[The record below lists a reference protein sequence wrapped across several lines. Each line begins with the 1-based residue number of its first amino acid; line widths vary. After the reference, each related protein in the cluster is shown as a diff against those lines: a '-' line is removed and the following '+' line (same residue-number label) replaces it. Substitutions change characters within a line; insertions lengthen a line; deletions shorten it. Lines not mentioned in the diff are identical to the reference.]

1 MSGYIRIEGLHK
13 TFRNKKEKNE
23 VLKGIDLSIEKG
35 DIFGIVGF
43 SGAGKSTLVRC
54 INRLEE
60 PDSGKVW
67 IGDTE
72 ITSLKKK
79 QLNERRKKIG
89 MIFQQF
95 NLFDSKTVF
104 QNIAYPLKLVKTPKK
119 QIEEKV
125 DKLLELVGL
134 SDKKF
139 AYPGSLS
146 GGQKRKLSIAC
157 ALVLE
162 PEVLLLDEPFA
173 GLDGTGKDNL
183 IQILQEEKKKGTTIL
198 FVSHDP
204 NLLCEIADKI
214 IVKKKGKIVR
224 TGTPAEIYTPDNMNL
239 FGIGLPSTRETADL
253 ISLDMSENLTYD
265 SFISKLVNKL
275 SSKIS

>member
-1 MSGYIRIEGLHK
+1 MQIELKNIRITYPQSGHVLDCINLQIDKGNFVGIIGKSGSGKTTLLETIGGFHKPQEGFVFFEGLDIYSEKFDQLNFRRKLQIIFQFPEKQFFENNVYDETAFGLRMLKYPADEINCK
-13 TFRNKKEKNE
+13 TLNILKK
-23 VLKGIDLSIEKG
+23 LSI
-35 DIFGIVGF
+35 D
-43 SGAGKSTLVRC
+43 
-54 INRLEE
+54 
-60 PDSGKVW
+60 D
-67 IGDTE
+67 E
-72 ITSLKKK
+72 ISRTMSP
-79 QLNERRKKIG
+79 
-89 MIFQQF
+89 F
-95 NLFDSKTVF
+95 
-104 QNIAYPLKLVKTPKK
+104 
-119 QIEEKV
+119 
-125 DKLLELVGL
+125 
-134 SDKKF
+134 
-139 AYPGSLS
+139 SLS

-214 IVKKKGKIVR
+214 IVLSEGKIVR

-253 ISLDMSENLTYD
+253 ISLDMSEDLTYD